1 MYEITRGRVPTAMK
15 VVLYGVEGIGK
26 TTFASQFPNPVF
38 IDTEGGTKTF
48 DVARFPAPLSWQML
62 LEEVQS
68 VIQNPTVCGTLV
80 IDTMDWAEKLAY
92 AHVCASK
99 KWDSIE
105 SPSYG
110 VGYRY
115 AYEEM
120 GRLLNLLSQ
129 VVERGVNVLMVAHA
143 AMRKFEQ
150 PDEMG
155 SYDRWELK
163 LQTSSKCN
171 TAAMVREYGDM
182 VLFANYE
189 TFVVKNEEKKNKV
202 SGGKRVMYT
211 THHPCWDA
219 KNRFNL
225 PEKLPFDFSQIAHC
239 FHAIP
244 PVVQERTAP
253 TVQPIQQTP
262 QVQENPTMDGSSSPQ
277 KMSQTSPSDDGIP
290 PELQQLMVQNGVTE
304 AQIRKVVAGR
314 GYYPEQTPIGNYD
327 PKFVS
332 GVLVGAWPQVYQ
344 MIKESN

>member
-1 MYEITRGRVPTAMK
+1 MQIISG
-15 VVLYGVEGIGK
+15 VLPKPIKLVIYGPEGIGK
-26 TTFASQFPNPVF
+26 TTFAAQAPTPLF
-38 IDTEGGTKTF
+38 IDTEGGTARM
-48 DVARFPAPLSWQML
+48 DVRRLPAPTSFTMIQ
-62 LEEVQS
+62 EEIRYVVNNPS
-68 VIQNPTVCGTLV
+68 VCQTLV
-80 IDTMDWAEKLAY
+80 LDTADWAERLCRDS
-92 AHVCASK
+92 VCAKNSK
-99 KWDSIE
+99 TGLEDFGYGKGY
-105 SPSYG
+105 SY
-110 VGYRY
+110 VF
-115 AYEEM
+115 EDF
-120 GRLLNLLSQ
+120 GRLLNQLDL
-129 VVERGVNVLMVAHA
+129 VIDRGINVIVTAHA

-150 PDEMG
+150 PDESG

-163 LQTSSKCN
+163 LINAQKCSVAN
-171 TAAMVREYGDM
+171 MVKEWADM

-253 TVQPIQQTP
+253 TVQPVQQTP
-262 QVQENPTMDGSSSPQ
+262 QVQENPTMDGLSSPQ